1 MSEWIDLTASDG
13 HRVSAYVARPTAKPA
28 GAVVIAQEVFGVN
41 SHIQDVVNGYAR
53 DGFLAI
59 APSFF
64 DRIERGIALG
74 YERPD
79 VERGLALTKQLDVA
93 QTVMDAQAAI
103 DHARKTGPTGMVG
116 YCWGGTTSWT
126 CAAQANGLAA
136 AVCYYGGG
144 IIANGALTPRCPVM
158 IYWAELDTI
167 IPIDKARD
175 FIASHPKI
183 EHHTYPADHGFNCNL
198 RGSYHEPSAALAKTR
213 TLAFLRKHLG

>member
-13 HRVSAYVARPTAKPA
+13 HRVSAYVAHPDGKPV

-41 SHIQDVVNGYAR
+41 RHIQDVANGYAR

-79 VERGLALTKQLDVA
+79 VERGLALTKQLDVT
-93 QTVMDAQAAI
+93 QTVIDAQAAI
-103 DHARKTGPTGMVG
+103 DHVRQTGKVGMVG
-116 YCWGGTTSWT
+116 YCWGGTTSWI
-126 CAAQANGLAA
+126 CAAQTSGLAA
-136 AVCYYGGG
+136 SVCYYGGG
-144 IIANGALTPRCPVM
+144 IIANGALVPRCPVM

-175 FIASHPKI
+175 FIASHPAI

-198 RGSYHEPSAALAKTR
+198 RGSYHEPSATLAKTR
-213 TLAFLRKHLG
+213 TLAFLRRHLG

>member
-1 MSEWIDLTASDG
+1 MSEWIDLTAADG
-13 HRVSAYVARPTAKPA
+13 HRVSAYVARPSGKPA

-41 SHIQDVVNGYAR
+41 SHIQDVASGYAR

-79 VERGLALTKQLDVA
+79 VERGLALTRQLDVA

-103 DHARKTGPTGMVG
+103 DLARQNGKVGMVG
-116 YCWGGTTSWT
+116 YCWGGTTSWI
-126 CAAQANGLAA
+126 CSAQASGLDA

-144 IIANGALTPRCPVM
+144 IIANGALAPRCPVM

-167 IPIDKARD
+167 IPIDKARE
-175 FIASHPKI
+175 FIADHPEV

-198 RGSYHEPSAALAKTR
+198 RGSYHEGSAALARTR
-213 TLAFLRKHLG
+213 TLAFLRRHLS

>member
-13 HRVSAYVARPTAKPA
+13 HRVSAYVARPARPA
-28 GAVVIAQEVFGVN
+28 GVVVIAQEVFGVN
-41 SHIQDVVNGYAR
+41 RHIQDVADGYAR

-79 VERGLALTKQLDVA
+79 VERGLSLTKQLNSV

-103 DHARKTGPTGMVG
+103 DFARQTGKVGMVG
-116 YCWGGTTSWT
+116 YCWGGTTSWI
-126 CAAQANGLAA
+126 CAAQTNGLAA
-136 AVCYYGGG
+136 SVCYYGGG
-144 IIANGALTPRCPVM
+144 IIANGALVPRCPVM

-175 FIASHPKI
+175 FIASHPAV
-183 EHHTYPADHGFNCNL
+183 EHHIYPADHGFNCNL
-198 RGSYHEPSAALAKTR
+198 RGSYHEPSATLAKTR
-213 TLAFLRKHLG
+213 TLAFLRRHLG